1 MSEVQQLD
9 HTEYTEYMGS
19 LDQKEIFW
27 RPQWKQE

>member
-9 HTEYTEYMGS
+9 HTEYMGS